1 MNDYNKKRLYII
13 IALVVGVILI
23 GGITYAF
30 FNYSKT
36 SVANSMSSSTIEFDF
51 TDDTLLDVS
60 NDFPQYADLTNEE
73 MVTMKSN
80 HTGSLTVTGH
90 NTLANGIKYS
100 IYVIHGD
107 DITGKQRLADS
118 SIKFQLEPDFTSGE
132 NGFTVLTNNYSSPTN
147 LVFDNDGKALISTG
161 LVKDTTELTEV
172 NYNFYMWLDA
182 SSMHISS
189 TMKRAT
195 LPEGNPS
202 LADTTSGN
210 VTSSR
215 YLKNDGVLVNDVTLF
230 PASSNEDGKIIYT
243 TNEFSNG
250 YYNIKF
256 LVEAEEGKPTGE
268 SKVKAAILA
277 KQEAETNS
285 CNPVWIDDNG
295 TASDESDDITYFS
308 GDNNCVDMNYVWYSG
323 KLWRI
328 TAIYPDGAMKLVTE
342 NNITSIAFNASG
354 QVNFYTDANTTSYM
368 YQWLNENFYDTLYN
382 ANGFIDT
389 SKQWNAT
396 MPADTNVGTKPL
408 ETNMVTANVGLL
420 NNYEYYNSYRCI
432 GSSTCTGSS
441 YSTGYLNIGYY
452 WWLLNP
458 YNALG
463 VWHVYNGGSGGS
475 NLPSNTNGARP
486 SIYLKSGLEFT
497 GDGSKQSPYK
507 IVGDKDTGAAN
518 ELVNTRISGEYV
530 KLKNGNNEQLF
541 RIIGVEDNKTKI
553 IAMDYADNKA
563 TKKFA
568 VGNTSGDGTIYGT
581 GQTATQGED
590 TWYNYLTGTY
600 EPNLETTYGPLFDS
614 STYYMGEVGEGQSYK
629 LGICS
634 TSTGLTKTCTKTSQV
649 GTFNIGLPRYG
660 EMFATQQSGGYSNST
675 AMWLINRYSTSS
687 IWIVYNSGDGN
698 NRDSTSTCGAR
709 PTVHLKSGVRIISGT
724 GTETEPYVVGL

>member
-1 MNDYNKKRLYII
+1 MIKNKKMMFLVISIFTLVLFLGGTAYAWFSYRSESRDQEL
-13 IALVVGVILI
+13 IAGDI
-23 GGITYAF
+23 Y
-30 FNYSKT
+30 
-36 SVANSMSSSTIEFDF
+36 
-51 TDDTLLDVS
+51 
-60 NDFPQYADLTNEE
+60 
-73 MVTMKSN
+73 
-80 HTGSLTVTGH
+80 LTVTEGEEEITLTNIFPETKEEARSRNDNYMTFEVSGI
-90 NTLANGIKYS
+90 NTSNKTLYYEFILNHGADKASPKTRYNDADLRFDLVQLDANDDEVGYLLNNVSYDTLVNKR
-100 IYVIHGD
+100 IYVD
-107 DITGKQRLADS
+107 
-118 SIKFQLEPDFTSGE
+118 
-132 NGFTVLTNNYSSPTN
+132 TVDANTTVSLTRKYK
-147 LVFDNDGKALISTG
+147 LR
-161 LVKDTTELTEV
+161 
-172 NYNFYMWLDA
+172 MWL
-182 SSMHISS
+182 SEGVIIS
-189 TMKRAT
+189 
-195 LPEGNPS
+195 
-202 LADTTSGN
+202 DTVAN
-210 VTSSR
+210 A
-215 YLKNDGVLVNDVTLF
+215 N
-230 PASSNEDGKIIYT
+230 YT
-243 TNEFSNG
+243 TAEYKNKYATIKLTVAGDFQEKYFG
-250 YYNIKF
+250 YQKVLKAI
-256 LVEAEEGKPTGE
+256 E
-268 SKVKAAILA
+268 SKQNAT
-277 KQEAETNS
+277 TNS

-308 GDNNCVDMNYVWYSG
+308 GNNTCVDMNYVWYSG

-368 YQWLNENFYDTLYN
+368 YQWLNEDFYDTLYN
-382 ANGFIDT
+382 ANQFIDT

-396 MPADTNVGTKPL
+396 MPANTTISTKPL
-408 ETNMVTANVGLL
+408 EINMVTANVGLL

-634 TSTGLTKTCTKTSQV
+634 TSTGLTKTCTKTNQV

-660 EMFATQQSGGYSNST
+660 EMFATQQSGGDSNST
-675 AMWLINRYSTSS
+675 AMWLINRYSTSRVWDVS
-687 IWIVYNSGDGN
+687 DNGYGDYYNPAN
-698 NRDSTSTCGAR
+698 ALGAR
-709 PTVHLKSGVRIISGT
+709 PTVHLKSSVKIISGT
-724 GTETEPYVVGL
+724 GTETDPYVVGL